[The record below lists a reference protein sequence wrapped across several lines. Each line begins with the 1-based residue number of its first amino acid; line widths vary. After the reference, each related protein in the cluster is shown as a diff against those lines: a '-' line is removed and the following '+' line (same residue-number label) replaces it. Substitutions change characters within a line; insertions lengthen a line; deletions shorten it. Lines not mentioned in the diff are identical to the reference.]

1 MQDFMI
7 SRVRVKLVELFFTH
21 ANGMFYVREIT
32 RSIKEEINAV
42 RRELDKMLE
51 YGLLKSEERGN
62 RLYYY
67 LNKNYVFYSEL
78 RRMVAKSTSLGK
90 KIRRLQRKLGNVK
103 FVMFSGGFVQG
114 DKPAKDEVEMLV
126 VGDIVLPELE
136 LLVKEK
142 ETELGRD
149 VNYAVFSEKEF
160 EFRKTRRDPFVMEI
174 LYGSKV
180 MLVGNEEEFCRRQ
193 LPGL

>member
-1 MQDFMI
+1 MI
-7 SRVRVKLVELFFTH
+7 SRVRVNLMELFFTH
-21 ANGMFYVREIT
+21 ASEMYYVREIT
-32 RSIKEEINAV
+32 RKVKEEINAV

-51 YGLLKSEERGN
+51 YGLLRSEERGN
-62 RLYYY
+62 RLYYS
-67 LNKNYVFYSEL
+67 LNKSYVFYPEL
-78 RRMVAKSTSLGK
+78 LRMVSKNSGLGK
-90 KIRRLQRKLGNVK
+90 KIRQLRRKLGDIK
-103 FVMFSGGFVQG
+103 YVMFSGKFVQG
-114 DKPAKDEVEMLV
+114 DRPSKDEVEMLV

-142 ETELGRD
+142 EAQLKRE

-180 MLVGNEEEFCRRQ
+180 MLIGSEEKFCYRTP
-193 LPGL
+193 PGL